1 MHIGDGFDAI
11 MYSRT
16 YTNPVGVNSIGFLI
30 KCGPISS
37 TGLSGTRNQG

>member
-30 KCGPISS
+30 EYGPISL